1 MIIFAIMK
9 ILGVLLII
17 GVISVAWIIANAFN
31 KPILNRMHNYY
42 EDDAEG
48 RQIANSLIAL
58 MLFLSFIL
66 GILVA

>member
-9 ILGVLLII
+9 ILGIVLLIGII
-17 GVISVAWIIANAFN
+17 GVAWIVANAFN

-42 EDDAEG
+42 EDDVEG

>member
-1 MIIFAIMK
+1 MK
-9 ILGVLLII
+9 ILGIVLLIGII
-17 GVISVAWIIANAFN
+17 GVAWIVANAFN

-42 EDDAEG
+42 EDDVEG

>member
-1 MIIFAIMK
+1 MK
-9 ILGVLLII
+9 ILGIVLLIGMI
-17 GVISVAWIIANAFN
+17 GVAWLVANAFN

-42 EDDAEG
+42 EDDVEG

>member
-9 ILGVLLII
+9 ILGIVLLIGMI
-17 GVISVAWIIANAFN
+17 GVAWLVANAFN

-42 EDDAEG
+42 EDDVEG